1 MNGNSENKLWIRLG
15 LLAVTL
21 PLCFIFPYVLL
32 LTLIL
37 AWEIFV
43 NFRSPK
49 MESVPP
55 PRTWADATSEDS
67 DWLDLF
73 LKGCESPAE
82 EKFLKTMV
90 KEFNF
95 YPKKGVL
102 VSPRLSMQIQFKFG
116 KYRFDFLLN
125 NKYIV
130 EIDGATYHSSPEQIE
145 RDRIRDEYSAANGYS
160 VLRIPASVVFNN
172 SSEAIR
178 RVKDFAFAPATA
190 VAPPSSK
197 PISRRKPVSHYL
209 NDLTNGVSSFA
220 QSISDASL
228 KKTATS
234 DFRNSIS
241 HEQIFLGAMVSKIES
256 EIRIMS
262 LSPEERKFHDDMYE
276 KLTQGHT
283 KKLLQKPFTGH
294 LLCYQNQLV
303 IAKFSNRSTQSV
315 LMHLKSAT
323 NVCGSERKICK

>member
-95 YPKKGVL
+95 YPK
-102 VSPRLSMQIQFKFG
+102 R
-116 KYRFDFLLN
+116 
-125 NKYIV
+125 
-130 EIDGATYHSSPEQIE
+130 SS
-145 RDRIRDEYSAANGYS
+145 
-160 VLRIPASVVFNN
+160 
-172 SSEAIR
+172 
-178 RVKDFAFAPATA
+178 
-190 VAPPSSK
+190 
-197 PISRRKPVSHYL
+197 
-209 NDLTNGVSSFA
+209 
-220 QSISDASL
+220 
-228 KKTATS
+228 
-234 DFRNSIS
+234 
-241 HEQIFLGAMVSKIES
+241 
-256 EIRIMS
+256 S
-262 LSPEERKFHDDMYE
+262 LSKTIHA
-276 KLTQGHT
+276 
-283 KKLLQKPFTGH
+283 
-294 LLCYQNQLV
+294 N
-303 IAKFSNRSTQSV
+303 SV
-315 LMHLKSAT
+315 QVWKVS
-323 NVCGSERKICK
+323 I